1 LAGLLLHWVFG
12 WGTVELTL
20 SNLTVLIRQ
29 CNFTADAETSADKI
43 SENAFK
49 RLLEKVATMKM
60 EQFIEETF
68 GIS

>member
-1 LAGLLLHWVFG
+1 
-12 WGTVELTL
+12 L
-20 SNLTVLIRQ
+20 SNLAVLIRQ
-29 CNFTADAETSADKI
+29 CHYTADAEIPADKI

-60 EQFIEETF
+60 EQFIQEAF